1 MLVLNVEAVLFIKDR
16 PSENLRWGGGGGGG
30 PARYMFTATKK
41 IILIQ
46 GKINQGLSK
55 VLTKNI
61 YADQSKYP
69 HPSHNFSN
77 VLPLRTI

>member
-1 MLVLNVEAVLFIKDR
+1 
-16 PSENLRWGGGGGGG
+16 
-30 PARYMFTATKK
+30 MFTATKK

-46 GKINQGLSK
+46 GKINQGLRK

-61 YADQSKYP
+61 YADQLKYP

-77 VLPLRTI
+77 VPPLRTIIVFCILTPSQNKILKNNGLLMSWDPGKGCH